1 MNSQN
6 ITDKYHQQFSNMQN
20 MKTTYRLRIDNNN
33 NLIINT
39 DKHNYISFKNKLF
52 KFFSEHIPKYY
63 LFLEKFYGELI
74 DDHNTLNKELCIKNI
89 NLISSIQFGFN
100 ILKTKYQFRNN
111 KKSYT
116 KLLVLIGMFEIILFK
131 IRIQY
136 IKQFCINTDNYSIIC
151 NCEFC
156 KSLQQII

>member
-1 MNSQN
+1 MNLLN

-20 MKTTYRLRIDNNN
+20 MKTTYRLRVDNNN

-39 DKHNYISFKNKLF
+39 DKDNYISFKNKLYN
-52 KFFSEHIPKYY
+52 FFLENIPKYY
-63 LFLEKFYGELI
+63 LFLEKFYEELI
-74 DDHNTLNKELCIKNI
+74 DDNSAVNKEICIKNI
-89 NLISSIQFGFN
+89 NLISCILYGFN
-100 ILKTKYQFRNN
+100 ILKTKYIFRNN

-116 KLLVLIGMFEIILFK
+116 KLLILMGMFEIVLFK

-136 IKQFCINTDNYSIIC
+136 IKQFCINNNNYSIIC

-156 KSLQQII
+156 KSLKQII